1 MLKQTLVLGLLTLS
15 GLYSAHAQEVLTL
28 EKALNTAFEHSPS
41 LIQSKLSL
49 EQRQLNLKAQDAS
62 LKSQF
67 SLDVTPFRYTRNNQY
82 DNFNSKWYANE
93 TKMSSASFGITQ
105 PIKWTDGTISLYNDF
120 SWQDASNRTSGGNNT
135 SFNHNLSLRISQPL
149 FTYNRT
155 KMQLKELEYAL
166 ENAKISYALQQLS
179 IEKNVTSQFYD
190 VYQKQKDLNISRDEY
205 NNQKQNYDI
214 IKNKVEAG
222 LLAKEELYQAEVNLA
237 NSESTVYSKE
247 ISFENAK
254 DNFKLLL
261 GMSLDEDI
269 AILFDNN
276 IPTVDVNI
284 NDAVKYALDQ
294 RMEIRQKQITLEQ
307 DVFSIIRTKAESE
320 FKGDLSVRVG
330 MDALA
335 GKVKNMYDK
344 PTDNEEVGV
353 TLTIPI
359 FDWGA
364 KKAKVKSSQLA
375 MESDEISLEEQKKEI
390 VIAVRQICR
399 NLPTLIRQIE
409 INIDYILMLVKKYH
423 DTHCDDKE
431 VLITIRKAI
440 DASPEL
446 RSKKQLIETF
456 IAGVND
462 VDDVMAEWNTY
473 VSEQRE
479 KELAKIIQ
487 EEKLK
492 EPETRKYLANA
503 FRDGEIKTVGT
514 DIDKLMPPVSR
525 FGGGGR
531 AQKKQ
536 GVIDKL
542 KSLFDKFFGIG
553 GSSFEEGKHD

>member
-135 SFNHNLSLRISQPL
+135 SFKHNLSLRISQPL

-269 AILFDNN
+269 AILFDND

-390 VIAVRQICR
+390 VIDVRQICR

-409 INIDYILMLVKKYH
+409 IKKKSIEMRNVPMKSIWKNI
-423 DTHCDDKE
+423 
-431 VLITIRKAI
+431 A
-440 DASPEL
+440 
-446 RSKKQLIETF
+446 
-456 IAGVND
+456 
-462 VDDVMAEWNTY
+462 
-473 VSEQRE
+473 
-479 KELAKIIQ
+479 
-487 EEKLK
+487 
-492 EPETRKYLANA
+492 
-503 FRDGEIKTVGT
+503 TV
-514 DIDKLMPPVSR
+514 I
-525 FGGGGR
+525 
-531 AQKKQ
+531 
-536 GVIDKL
+536 
-542 KSLFDKFFGIG
+542 
-553 GSSFEEGKHD
+553 

>member
-1 MLKQTLVLGLLTLS
+1 
-15 GLYSAHAQEVLTL
+15 
-28 EKALNTAFEHSPS
+28 
-41 LIQSKLSL
+41 
-49 EQRQLNLKAQDAS
+49 
-62 LKSQF
+62 
-67 SLDVTPFRYTRNNQY
+67 
-82 DNFNSKWYANE
+82 
-93 TKMSSASFGITQ
+93 
-105 PIKWTDGTISLYNDF
+105 
-120 SWQDASNRTSGGNNT
+120 
-135 SFNHNLSLRISQPL
+135 
-149 FTYNRT
+149 
-155 KMQLKELEYAL
+155 MQLKELEYAL

-390 VIAVRQICR
+390 VIDVRQICR

-409 INIDYILMLVKKYH
+409 IKKKSIENAEHTYEINLEKYRNGNLTGM
-423 DTHCDDKE
+423 DLQQYQTQLTNAKQE
-431 VLITIRKAI
+431 YTNAI
-440 DASPEL
+440 ISYKLEL
-446 RSKKQLIETF
+446 LNLKIQTLWDFENNKSYLP
-456 IAGVND
+456 V
-462 VDDVMAEWNTY
+462 
-473 VSEQRE
+473 
-479 KELAKIIQ
+479 EL
-487 EEKLK
+487 LK
-492 EPETRKYLANA
+492 
-503 FRDGEIKTVGT
+503 
-514 DIDKLMPPVSR
+514 
-525 FGGGGR
+525 
-531 AQKKQ
+531 
-536 GVIDKL
+536 
-542 KSLFDKFFGIG
+542 
-553 GSSFEEGKHD
+553 

>member
-276 IPTVDVNI
+276 
-284 NDAVKYALDQ
+284 Q

-390 VIAVRQICR
+390 VIDVRQICR

-409 INIDYILMLVKKYH
+409 IKKKSIENAERTYEINLEKYRNGNLTGMDLQQFQNQLTTAKQDYTSAIISYKIELLNLKIQTLW
-423 DTHCDDKE
+423 DFETHKSY
-431 VLITIRKAI
+431 L
-440 DASPEL
+440 P
-446 RSKKQLIETF
+446 
-456 IAGVND
+456 
-462 VDDVMAEWNTY
+462 VD
-473 VSEQRE
+473 
-479 KELAKIIQ
+479 L
-487 EEKLK
+487 LK
-492 EPETRKYLANA
+492 
-503 FRDGEIKTVGT
+503 
-514 DIDKLMPPVSR
+514 
-525 FGGGGR
+525 
-531 AQKKQ
+531 
-536 GVIDKL
+536 
-542 KSLFDKFFGIG
+542 
-553 GSSFEEGKHD
+553 

>member
-390 VIAVRQICR
+390 VIDVRQICR

-409 INIDYILMLVKKYH
+409 IKKKSIENAERTYEINGNLTGMDLQQFQNQLTTAKQDYTSAIISYKIELLNLKIQTLW
-423 DTHCDDKE
+423 DFETHKSY
-431 VLITIRKAI
+431 L
-440 DASPEL
+440 P
-446 RSKKQLIETF
+446 
-456 IAGVND
+456 
-462 VDDVMAEWNTY
+462 VD
-473 VSEQRE
+473 
-479 KELAKIIQ
+479 L
-487 EEKLK
+487 LK
-492 EPETRKYLANA
+492 
-503 FRDGEIKTVGT
+503 
-514 DIDKLMPPVSR
+514 
-525 FGGGGR
+525 
-531 AQKKQ
+531 
-536 GVIDKL
+536 
-542 KSLFDKFFGIG
+542 
-553 GSSFEEGKHD
+553 

>member
-149 FTYNRT
+149 FTYNR
-155 KMQLKELEYAL
+155 QLKELEYAL

-390 VIAVRQICR
+390 VIDVRQICR

-409 INIDYILMLVKKYH
+409 IKKKSIENAERTYEINLEKYRNGNLTGMDLQQFQNQLTTAKQDYTSAIISYKIELLNLKIQTLW
-423 DTHCDDKE
+423 DFETHKSY
-431 VLITIRKAI
+431 L
-440 DASPEL
+440 P
-446 RSKKQLIETF
+446 
-456 IAGVND
+456 
-462 VDDVMAEWNTY
+462 VD
-473 VSEQRE
+473 
-479 KELAKIIQ
+479 L
-487 EEKLK
+487 LK
-492 EPETRKYLANA
+492 
-503 FRDGEIKTVGT
+503 
-514 DIDKLMPPVSR
+514 
-525 FGGGGR
+525 
-531 AQKKQ
+531 
-536 GVIDKL
+536 
-542 KSLFDKFFGIG
+542 
-553 GSSFEEGKHD
+553 

>member
-375 MESDEISLEEQKKEI
+375 MESDEISLEEK
-390 VIAVRQICR
+390 RDCHR
-399 NLPTLIRQIE
+399 CPPDLP
-409 INIDYILMLVKKYH
+409 
-423 DTHCDDKE
+423 
-431 VLITIRKAI
+431 
-440 DASPEL
+440 
-446 RSKKQLIETF
+446 
-456 IAGVND
+456 
-462 VDDVMAEWNTY
+462 
-473 VSEQRE
+473 
-479 KELAKIIQ
+479 
-487 EEKLK
+487 
-492 EPETRKYLANA
+492 
-503 FRDGEIKTVGT
+503 
-514 DIDKLMPPVSR
+514 
-525 FGGGGR
+525 
-531 AQKKQ
+531 
-536 GVIDKL
+536 
-542 KSLFDKFFGIG
+542 
-553 GSSFEEGKHD
+553 

>member
-344 PTDNEEVGV
+344 PTDNEEIGV

-364 KKAKVKSSQLA
+364 KKAKVKS
-375 MESDEISLEEQKKEI
+375 
-390 VIAVRQICR
+390 
-399 NLPTLIRQIE
+399 TG
-409 INIDYILMLVKKYH
+409 Y
-423 DTHCDDKE
+423 
-431 VLITIRKAI
+431 
-440 DASPEL
+440 
-446 RSKKQLIETF
+446 
-456 IAGVND
+456 
-462 VDDVMAEWNTY
+462 
-473 VSEQRE
+473 
-479 KELAKIIQ
+479 
-487 EEKLK
+487 
-492 EPETRKYLANA
+492 
-503 FRDGEIKTVGT
+503 
-514 DIDKLMPPVSR
+514 
-525 FGGGGR
+525 
-531 AQKKQ
+531 
-536 GVIDKL
+536 
-542 KSLFDKFFGIG
+542 GIG
-553 GSSFEEGKHD
+553 RNQPRRTEKRDCHRCPPDLP

>member
-390 VIAVRQICR
+390 VIDVRQICR

-409 INIDYILMLVKKYH
+409 IKKKSIENAERTYEINLENI
-423 DTHCDDKE
+423 
-431 VLITIRKAI
+431 A
-440 DASPEL
+440 
-446 RSKKQLIETF
+446 
-456 IAGVND
+456 
-462 VDDVMAEWNTY
+462 
-473 VSEQRE
+473 
-479 KELAKIIQ
+479 
-487 EEKLK
+487 
-492 EPETRKYLANA
+492 
-503 FRDGEIKTVGT
+503 TV
-514 DIDKLMPPVSR
+514 I
-525 FGGGGR
+525 
-531 AQKKQ
+531 
-536 GVIDKL
+536 
-542 KSLFDKFFGIG
+542 
-553 GSSFEEGKHD
+553 

>member
-155 KMQLKELEYAL
+155 KMQLKELE
-166 ENAKISYALQQLS
+166 YALQQLS

-390 VIAVRQICR
+390 VIDVRQICR

-409 INIDYILMLVKKYH
+409 IKKKSIENAERTYDINLEKYRNGNLTGMDLQQFQNQLTTAKQDYTSAIISYKIELLNLKIQTLW
-423 DTHCDDKE
+423 DFETHKSY
-431 VLITIRKAI
+431 L
-440 DASPEL
+440 P
-446 RSKKQLIETF
+446 
-456 IAGVND
+456 
-462 VDDVMAEWNTY
+462 VD
-473 VSEQRE
+473 
-479 KELAKIIQ
+479 L
-487 EEKLK
+487 LK
-492 EPETRKYLANA
+492 
-503 FRDGEIKTVGT
+503 
-514 DIDKLMPPVSR
+514 
-525 FGGGGR
+525 
-531 AQKKQ
+531 
-536 GVIDKL
+536 
-542 KSLFDKFFGIG
+542 
-553 GSSFEEGKHD
+553 

>member
-344 PTDNEEVGV
+344 PTDNEEIGV

-390 VIAVRQICR
+390 VIDVRQICR

-409 INIDYILMLVKKYH
+409 IKKKSIENAERTYEINLEKYRNGNLTGMDLQQFQNQLTTAKQDYTSAIISYKIQTLW
-423 DTHCDDKE
+423 DFETHKSY
-431 VLITIRKAI
+431 L
-440 DASPEL
+440 P
-446 RSKKQLIETF
+446 
-456 IAGVND
+456 
-462 VDDVMAEWNTY
+462 VD
-473 VSEQRE
+473 
-479 KELAKIIQ
+479 L
-487 EEKLK
+487 LK
-492 EPETRKYLANA
+492 
-503 FRDGEIKTVGT
+503 
-514 DIDKLMPPVSR
+514 
-525 FGGGGR
+525 
-531 AQKKQ
+531 
-536 GVIDKL
+536 
-542 KSLFDKFFGIG
+542 
-553 GSSFEEGKHD
+553 